1 MQIQTDIID
10 ALEFSL
16 TDYER
21 EMCEGLFTSDELLAA
36 LKGLQTGKT
45 SGSDGFSTKFYHCFW
60 DDLGES
66 LLSVLNESFR
76 AGSLAESQYEGLL
89 RLIHKK
95 DDRRLP
101 KNWRPISLL
110 NTDYKLASKVI
121 TERLK
126 KVMASIVHQDQTC
139 GVLGCSIFSNLHL
152 VRDALD
158 FIDKTNDPAILLTL
172 DQEKAFD
179 RVDHEFMLR
188 VLHKFGFGPSFCH
201 WVEIFYAHAFSRVLV
216 NGVLSCPVYLHRGVR
231 QGCPLS
237 PLLYVLVSEVL
248 STQIRNCKD
257 IEGFLL
263 PGAGGL
269 QFKISQYVD
278 DATSILKSESSL
290 CNMLCV
296 VHKFELGSGT
306 KSNTSKSE
314 PMWLGYWCGRRDSP
328 FGLKWVTKIRILGV
342 FFSNGLVSVHDDN
355 WNVKLNKLSSILGL
369 WKQRDLSFIGR
380 SMIVNVLGASRLW
393 HVAKVIVPPSWVY
406 DKFKSIVWPFIWNG
420 KMENVSRDRCCA
432 PVRAGGLNVINF
444 DVKCS
449 SLRLSNFLSL
459 RDDFGACK
467 WHYLVRYFLGNRLA
481 VLDRRFS
488 FSSNLCPSSNVPSSY
503 YTKCL
508 VSFQFLFSTYKSL
521 PDDLS
526 CKSLYLLFLDV
537 PPVAPKSAGF
547 WGSVVGRPINRWAW
561 VWHKSRLKLV
571 ENRKNDLIWLL
582 IHRAIR
588 VCYALRTWGYIDN
601 DRCAV
606 CNRIETIEH
615 CLECPRL
622 VKLWDYFSPL
632 LSLLLGSQFFVTPRT
647 VYYPFFC
654 AQSSTGVILA
664 NYLMATI
671 LYWVWLARNRT
682 TFRNSVLDSK
692 KIIDLV
698 KNDVC
703 VRISGDC
710 LDSARNFLVIQECFV
725 LSELR

>member
-1 MQIQTDIID
+1 M
-10 ALEFSL
+10 A
-16 TDYER
+16 
-21 EMCEGLFTSDELLAA
+21 
-36 LKGLQTGKT
+36 
-45 SGSDGFSTKFYHCFW
+45 FW
-60 DDLGES
+60 A
-66 LLSVLNESFR
+66 VPF
-76 AGSLAESQYEGLL
+76 
-89 RLIHKK
+89 
-95 DDRRLP
+95 
-101 KNWRPISLL
+101 
-110 NTDYKLASKVI
+110 
-121 TERLK
+121 
-126 KVMASIVHQDQTC
+126 
-139 GVLGCSIFSNLHL
+139 FSNLHL

-179 RVDHEFMLR
+179 HVDHEFMLH
-188 VLHKFGFGPSFCH
+188 VLRKFGFGPSFCH
-201 WVEIFYAHAFSRVLV
+201 WVEIFHAHAFSHVLV

-237 PLLYVLVSEVL
+237 PLLYLLVSEVL
-248 STQIRNCKD
+248 STQIWNCKD

-290 CNMLCV
+290 CNMLRV
-296 VHKFELGSGT
+296 VHKFELGSGA
-306 KSNTSKSE
+306 KLNTSKSE
-314 PMWLGYWCGRRDSP
+314 AMWLGRWRGCGDSP

-406 DKFKSIVWPFIWNG
+406 DKFKSIVWLFIWNG
-420 KMENVSRDRCCA
+420 KMENVSHDRCCA

-449 SLRLSNFLSL
+449 SLHLSNFLSL

-467 WHYLVRYFLGNRLA
+467 WHYLARYFLGNRLA

-503 YTKCL
+503 YAKCL
-508 VSFQFLFSTYKSL
+508 VSFRFLFSTYKSL

-547 WGSVVGRPINRWAW
+547 WGSVVGRPINRWSW
-561 VWHKSRLKLV
+561 VWRKSRLKLV

-582 IHRAIR
+582 IHRAIG
-588 VCYALRTWGYIDN
+588 VCYALKTCGYIDN
-601 DRCAV
+601 NRCAV

-615 CLECPRL
+615 CFLECPRV

-632 LSLLLGSQFFVTPRT
+632 LSLLLGSQFFFTPTT
-647 VYYPFFC
+647 VYYPFSC
-654 AQSSTGVILA
+654 AQSSTGVIFV

-671 LYWVWLARNRT
+671 LYWVWLARNRA

-698 KNDVC
+698 KNGVR
-703 VRISGDC
+703 VRISSDC
-710 LDSARNFLVIQECFV
+710 LDSARNFWSYRNV
-725 LSELR
+725 LCSVSSDDQVSPFPPL